1 VERLPPDAPVKQ
13 EEHILAT
20 ILVIEDDHYI
30 QAMLSDLLEEEGYRV
45 VLTGNGVEGLE
56 LLGSRQVDLVLC
68 DLMMPG
74 LDGRELRQAMQARA
88 ELAHIPVVLISATN
102 QIQPDDTK
110 AFSAVLRKPFQIE
123 QLLRLVERLLPNHQ
137 VGA

>member
-1 VERLPPDAPVKQ
+1 M
-13 EEHILAT
+13 AT

-30 QAMLSDLLEEEGYRV
+30 QAMLSDLLEEEGYQV
-45 VLTGNGVEGLE
+45 VITGNGVQGLE
-56 LLGSRQVDLVLC
+56 LLRTQPIDLVLC

-74 LDGRELRQAMQARA
+74 LNGRQLRQAMHDHA
-88 ELAHIPVVLISATN
+88 ELAHIPIVLISATN

-110 AFSAVLRKPFQIE
+110 VFSAVLRKPFQIE
-123 QLLRLVERLLPNHQ
+123 QLLRLVERLLPNPE

>member
-1 VERLPPDAPVKQ
+1 M
-13 EEHILAT
+13 AT

-30 QAMLSDLLEEEGYRV
+30 QAMLSDLLEEEGYQV
-45 VLTGNGVEGLE
+45 VLTGNGVQGLE
-56 LLGSRQVDLVLC
+56 LLRSQPIDLVLC

-74 LDGRELRQAMQARA
+74 LNGRELRQAMHEQVG
-88 ELAHIPVVLISATN
+88 LTHIPIVLISATN
-102 QIQPDDTK
+102 QIQPDDTR

-123 QLLRLVERLLPNHQ
+123 QLLRLVERLLPNHE